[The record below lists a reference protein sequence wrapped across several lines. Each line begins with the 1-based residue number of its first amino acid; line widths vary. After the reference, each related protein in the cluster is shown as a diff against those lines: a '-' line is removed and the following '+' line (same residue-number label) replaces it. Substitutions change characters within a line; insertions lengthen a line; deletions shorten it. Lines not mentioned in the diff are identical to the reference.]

1 MRRGLL
7 IVDRGSREQEAKNE
21 LDSISRQVKR
31 KGGYDYCGYCF
42 LEVVPPYIVEG
53 VATALGSDLD
63 ELVIV
68 PYFLYPGRKVKAA
81 VTGAMKLQAGTDVR
95 FLITRPMRMHRTM
108 IDLVDNRIAAAL
120 SEANLSVPGNKV
132 DVLVI
137 GHGSVDP
144 NAQMSM
150 RYVID
155 GLQPRYR
162 SVSHCFLEMEK
173 PDIADG
179 VEECRRRNP
188 GVLVIVFYF
197 LHEGAHVK
205 RDIYGDL
212 NPALREAGLEGAL
225 ITRHIGADE
234 MMVDLILERAREV
247 ENADK
252 KRPVD

>member
-1 MRRGLL
+1 M
-7 IVDRGSREQEAKNE
+7 
-21 LDSISRQVKR
+21 
-31 KGGYDYCGYCF
+31 
-42 LEVVPPYIVEG
+42 
-53 VATALGSDLD
+53 
-63 ELVIV
+63 

-81 VTGAMKLQAGTDVR
+81 VTEAMKLQADTAAK
-95 FLITRPMRMHRTM
+95 FLVTRPMRMHRTM

-120 SEANLSVPGNKV
+120 SGANLSVPGNTV

-144 NAQMSM
+144 NAQMSI
-150 RYVID
+150 RYVVD
-155 GLQPRYR
+155 GLSPRYR
-162 SVSHCFLEMEK
+162 NVSHCFLEMEK

-205 RDIYGDL
+205 RDIYEDL
-212 NPALREAGLEGAL
+212 NPELARPGLGRVL

-234 MMVDLILERAREV
+234 MMVDLILERAMEV